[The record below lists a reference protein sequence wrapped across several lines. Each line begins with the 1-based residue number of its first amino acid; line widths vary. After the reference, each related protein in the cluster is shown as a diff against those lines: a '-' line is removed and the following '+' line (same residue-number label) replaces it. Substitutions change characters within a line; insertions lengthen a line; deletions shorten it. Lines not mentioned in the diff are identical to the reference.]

1 MALCWVSEQELYR
14 WRQAAIEA
22 AQTASVSPG
31 ELDWLLQQVA
41 GVDCLTLR
49 LLSPQDN
56 HQLPL
61 KKSLTDLSQL
71 WQKRLTQKVPVQY
84 LASFTPWR
92 HFSLKVSPQVL
103 IPRPET
109 ELVID
114 IIHKYLS
121 PQLSQGHWVDLGT
134 GSGAIAI
141 ALADLLP
148 KATIHAVDRSESAIV
163 IAKENATNQ
172 GFQDRI
178 SFYVGDWWKPLTD
191 LKTEITGMVSNPPYI
206 PSGLMS
212 KLQPEVINH
221 EPHIALD
228 GGIDGLAAITHLAET
243 APDYLHSGGLWL
255 VEMMATQG
263 EQVAK
268 LLQDQGS
275 YEKIEIIPD
284 LAGFDRFV
292 LAFKK

>member
-1 MALCWVSEQELYR
+1 MPVCWVSEEEVYH

-22 AQTASVSPG
+22 AQIASVSPA

-41 GVDCLTLR
+41 GVDSLTLR
-49 LLSPQDN
+49 LLSPQQK

-61 KKSLTDLSQL
+61 KKSLSDLSQL
-71 WQKRLTQKVPVQY
+71 WQKRLRQKVPVQY
-84 LASFTPWR
+84 LAAVTPWR
-92 HFSLKVSPQVL
+92 QFLLKVSPHVL

-114 IIHKYLS
+114 IVQKYLS
-121 PQLSQGHWVDLGT
+121 PQQSEGHWVDLGT

-141 ALADLLP
+141 GLADLLP
-148 KATIHAVDRSESAIV
+148 KATIHAVDRSESAMM
-163 IAKENATNQ
+163 IAQENAINQ
-172 GFQDRI
+172 GFKHRI
-178 SFYVGDWWKPLTD
+178 KFYVGDWWTPLKH
-191 LKTEITGMVSNPPYI
+191 LENQAAAMVSNPPYI
-206 PSGLMS
+206 PTSLLS

-228 GGIDGLAAITHLAET
+228 GGLDGLGAISHLAQT
-243 APDYLHSGGLWL
+243 APDYLQSGGLWL

-263 EQVAK
+263 EKVAK